1 MYIDCLV
8 KMPHAPGKIV
18 CQKKGDT
25 TYVYYEI
32 DRTYDPEK
40 KYTAPKR
47 VTIGKRSKA
56 DLDMIQPNE
65 NFLRFFPDESLP
77 EEKDRSSR
85 SSCLRIGSFIVIRQL
100 MKESR
105 IQEMLGMYLKP
116 KDVGLFLDLT
126 AYSII
131 TEGNAAQYY
140 PDYAYNHPL
149 FTEKMKIYSDSRI
162 SDFLKSL
169 TIEQSTGFLNE
180 WNSTRDHRQ
189 KIYISYYF
197 EKEKSLEVN
206 IVEKT
211 P

>member
-1 MYIDCLV
+1 
-8 KMPHAPGKIV
+8 
-18 CQKKGDT
+18 
-25 TYVYYEI
+25 
-32 DRTYDPEK
+32 
-40 KYTAPKR
+40 
-47 VTIGKRSKA
+47 
-56 DLDMIQPNE
+56 MIQPNE

-169 TIEQSTGFLNE
+169 TIEQSTSFLNE
-180 WNSTRDHRQ
+180 RNSTRDHRQ